1 MYEARSIREFWFGRL
16 PLSASA
22 LNKRMCFWFGGDS
35 SKLGRRCDADICG
48 RFGALLQHAGT
59 GEFSSWADGARGR
72 LSLIIL
78 LDQFP
83 RHMFR
88 GSARAFAYDKR
99 ALALTLSG
107 LQSAADAA
115 LEVIERLFFCMPL
128 QHAESREAQQESLSA
143 YQRLLVEAPPELRG
157 PFAGAMRAAENHHA
171 IIERFGRFPYR
182 NATLGRADTPEE
194 TDWLRQGGARFGQ

>member
-1 MYEARSIREFWFGRL
+1 MYEARSIREFWFGKL

-35 SKLGRRCDADICG
+35 SELGRRCDAEIRA
-48 RFGALLQHAGT
+48 RFGALLEHAGA
-59 GEFSSWADGARGR
+59 GELSSWADGARGR

-88 GSARAFAYDKR
+88 GSACAFACDER
-99 ALALTLSG
+99 ALALALSG
-107 LQSAADAA
+107 LESAADAA
-115 LEVIERLFFCMPL
+115 LRAIERLFFYMPL
-128 QHAESREAQQESLSA
+128 QHAESCEAQRESLAA

-157 PFAGAMRAAENHHA
+157 PLAGALRAADNHPA
-171 IIERFGRFPYR
+171 IMGRFGRFPYR

-194 TDWLRQGGARFGQ
+194 ADWLRQGGERFGQ